1 LRFVV
6 EESGPTARSFLR
18 THRGREGEIMTNRKA
33 TKNRVYAQYEDSAVL
48 FDLPE
53 NATLE
58 QLCEMLVTLGQGHGR
73 PVRVDVAV
81 RGARG

>member
-1 LRFVV
+1 
-6 EESGPTARSFLR
+6 
-18 THRGREGEIMTNRKA
+18 MTTRNKA
-33 TKNRVYAQYEDSAVL
+33 TNRVYAQYEDSAVL

-58 QLCEMLVTLGQGHGR
+58 QLCEMLVNLGQGHGR

-81 RGARG
+81 RSAGR

>member
-1 LRFVV
+1 MTKCK
-6 EESGPTARSFLR
+6 TA
-18 THRGREGEIMTNRKA
+18 T
-33 TKNRVYAQYEDSAVL
+33 NRVYAQYEDSAVL

-73 PVRVDVAV
+73 PVRVDIAV
-81 RGARG
+81 RSARG